1 MTRTSFHRPARTI
14 PPMVQENKVSLA
26 APPQKPVNNQASNW
40 LMILLPLLSSVSMAA
55 YMVTFGR
62 PWMIVLGVSFVIL
75 SIAVTLWVRWQY
87 SNNTQ
92 RQRFRQRDR
101 YMDYLSEIR
110 SQARASAAAQRSVA
124 AFVFPSP
131 ARLWAIAT
139 NRRRVWER
147 RPDDADFLKLR
158 LGLGTGAAQFKLTQ
172 GNRTDPTT
180 EVEPQSQRA
189 LERLI
194 RDCSTVGLQPAW
206 VDLSHSGVVSLLG
219 TQERTRTTATA
230 LLLQLAVLHAPDS
243 VQLVLLSG
251 TGNGDGVHGDENTD
265 SPWEWA
271 KWLPHTHEA
280 HPSAETEIVPG
291 VAEGFDGIADLLEQR
306 LEHAR
311 TQLAERATVLS
322 AMRSN
327 DPGRRCVVVL
337 DGYRPG
343 VAWADSPLIAE
354 LLALAGPETGIH
366 VICLVGKENEEPG
379 RVDVRVRLTG
389 TQSLALESR
398 VPALVSMVENA
409 VADDTEP
416 GMYQQVARAL
426 APLRL
431 AGEREQV
438 LARTVSLPRMLGVD
452 DLADFDPS
460 ANWRAPDDEALLR
473 TPIGITGSGEELVLD
488 LKESAQGGIGP
499 HGLVVGA
506 TGSGKSELLRTL
518 VTGLTMTHSPEHLSF
533 VLVDFKGGATFAG
546 VTELPHVAGLITNL
560 ADDLAL
566 IDRMRAALVGEQQRR
581 QQMLRD
587 AGNVDSVREY
597 QLLQAQG
604 ATDTDGRPLEPM
616 PYLMIVV
623 DEFGELLSQRPDFI
637 ELFVQIGRVGRSLGM
652 HLLLATQRLE
662 EGRLRGLESHL
673 SYRLCLRTF
682 SAAES
687 KAVIGTN
694 DAYKLPSIPG
704 SAYLKVDESVYVRF
718 RVAHISAP
726 HLGEDT
732 PHPDTAPTAAPVP
745 FGLRTLE
752 QASRARSEETEPEQT
767 SVPAPVAGARTEMQV
782 AVERIRSHGRPVHQV
797 WLPPLPAHIDLDSLL
812 GPVGQTPERG
822 VQAAEE
828 TTELGRLAFPIGV
841 LDLPAQQAQHALVV
855 NLAGSHG
862 HIALVG
868 APQTGKS
875 TALRTILLSAMTTHT
890 PAELQFTCVD
900 FGGGSLGSFEDAPHV
915 SGVASRHNE
924 ARVRRALAVTR
935 QTVVDRERI
944 FEQHGIDSV
953 ADFRRLRAEERL
965 PEGLNAAD
973 LVLVID
979 NWAALR
985 GAVEEAEPHVHDIAT
1000 RGLGV
1005 GVHLLLTANRWGEIR
1020 TNLRDN
1026 IGGRL
1031 ELRLNEPGESEV
1043 NRRAARALAT
1053 ATAGRGVVP
1062 PGELMHI
1069 ALPRLDGTQSLEGL
1083 TEAQQKAIAECVA
1096 GHHGPTAPPLRVLPD
1111 RVTPAD
1117 LKAAVDAVRAGSDG
1131 STTAESSTAVPVGI
1145 TESDLTAATVDVNAG
1160 DSHFLVVGD
1169 SGSGKTS
1176 FLRSWMRAMAE
1187 RHSQWDIRFMV
1198 VDYRRSLL
1206 GAVPDEY
1213 LGAQA
1218 ANSEHAA
1225 VYMEQ
1230 LVSKLKE
1237 RMPPPDI
1244 TAHELRSRDW
1254 WSGPELCLVVDDY
1267 DLVSGPAG
1275 SRGPLAPLTEYVT
1288 HAAEIGFHMVIARR
1302 TGGISRALV
1311 SDPLISRLHEYG
1323 TGGLILSGD
1332 PREGGILAD
1341 QRAARRQPGR
1351 GVLVGRRHKPVVI
1364 QTVLDPALAATPQS

>member
-1 MTRTSFHRPARTI
+1 
-14 PPMVQENKVSLA
+14 MVQESKISLA

-62 PWMIVLGVSFVIL
+62 PWMIVLGVSFVVL
-75 SIAVTLWVRWQY
+75 SITVTLWVRWQY
-87 SNNTQ
+87 SNNTE
-92 RQRFRQRDR
+92 RQRVRQRDR
-101 YMDYLSEIR
+101 YLDYLSDIR
-110 SQARASAAAQRSVA
+110 SQARASAAAQRFAA

-139 NRRRVWER
+139 HRRRVWER
-147 RPDDADFLKLR
+147 RQDDVDFLRLR
-158 LGLGTGAAQFKLTQ
+158 LGLGTGAAQLKLTQ
-172 GNRTDPTT
+172 GNRSDPTT

-206 VDLSHSGVVSLLG
+206 IDLSRSGVVSLLG
-219 TQERTRTTATA
+219 TRERTRATATA
-230 LLLQLAVLHAPDS
+230 LLLQLAVLHDPDS
-243 VQLVLLSG
+243 VQLLLLSG
-251 TGNGDGVHGDENTD
+251 NEKADGAAVGNGTS

-271 KWLPHTHEA
+271 KWLPHTHDTDS
-280 HPSAETEIVPG
+280 SAEAGILPG
-291 VAEGFDGIADLLEQR
+291 VANEFDGIADLLEQR
-306 LEHAR
+306 LERAR
-311 TQLAERATVLS
+311 TELAERATVLS
-322 AMRSN
+322 AVRSR

-337 DGYRPG
+337 DGYRPD
-343 VAWADSPLIAE
+343 VTWAGSPLITE
-354 LLALAGPETGIH
+354 LFALAGPETGIH

-389 TQSLALESR
+389 SQSLALQSR
-398 VPALVSMVENA
+398 DPSLAGMVENA
-409 VADDTEP
+409 VADEVEP
-416 GMYQQVARAL
+416 GICEQVARTL

-431 AGEREQV
+431 SGEREQV

-452 DLADFDPS
+452 DLADFDAS
-460 ANWRAPDDEALLR
+460 ANWRTPDDEALLR

-566 IDRMRAALVGEQQRR
+566 VDRMRAALAGEQQRR

-597 QLLQAQG
+597 QMLQAQG
-604 ATDTDGRPLEPM
+604 ATGADGRPLEPM

-623 DEFGELLSQRPDFI
+623 DEFGELLSQRPEFI

-652 HLLLATQRLE
+652 HLLLATQRLD

-694 DAYKLPSIPG
+694 DAYKLPSLPG

-726 HLGEDT
+726 HLGADAE
-732 PHPDTAPTAAPVP
+732 HPDTNPVVAPVP
-745 FGLRTLE
+745 FGLRTSEHAL
-752 QASRARSEETEPEQT
+752 RARSEESDAEQA
-767 SVPAPVAGARTEMQV
+767 SVPVPVAGTRTEMEV
-782 AVERIRSHGRPVHQV
+782 AVERIRLHGRPVHQV

-812 GPVGQTPERG
+812 GPLAHTSERG
-822 VQAAEE
+822 LQAAEE
-828 TTELGRLAFPIGV
+828 IMPLGRLAFPVGV
-841 LDLPAQQAQHALVV
+841 LDLPAQQAQRALVV

-862 HIALVG
+862 HMALVG

-875 TALRTILLSAMTTHT
+875 MALRTMLLSAMTTHT

-924 ARVRRALAVTR
+924 ARVRRALAVVR

-944 FEQHGIDSV
+944 FEQHGIDSA
-953 ADFRRLRAEERL
+953 ADFRRLRTEGRL

-973 LVLVID
+973 LVLVVD

-985 GAVEEAEPHVHDIAT
+985 TAVEEAETYVHDIAT

-1043 NRRAARALAT
+1043 NRKAARALAS
-1053 ATAGRGVVP
+1053 AVAGRGIVF

-1069 ALPRLDGTQSLEGL
+1069 ALPRLDGTQSLMGL
-1083 TEAQQKAIAECVA
+1083 AEAQQKAIAACAA

-1111 RVTPAD
+1111 RITVAD
-1117 LKAAVDAVRAGSDG
+1117 LQAAVAAVRTGSEETG
-1131 STTAESSTAVPVGI
+1131 TAESATAVPIGI
-1145 TESDLTAATVDVNAG
+1145 TESDLTPAVVDVNSG
-1160 DSHFLVVGD
+1160 DPHFLVVGD

-1176 FLRSWMRAMAE
+1176 FLRSWMHAMAE
-1187 RHSQWDIRFMV
+1187 RNSPWDIRFMV

-1206 GAVPDEY
+1206 GVVPDEY

-1225 VYMEQ
+1225 AYVEQ
-1230 LVSKLKE
+1230 LVGKLKE
-1237 RMPPPDI
+1237 RMPAPDI
-1244 TAHELRSRDW
+1244 TPQELRSRSW

-1267 DLVSGPAG
+1267 DLVSGAPG
-1275 SRGPLAPLTEYVT
+1275 SRGPLAPLAEYIT
-1288 HAAEIGFHMVIARR
+1288 HAAEIGLHIVIARR

-1351 GVLVGRRHKPVVI
+1351 GVLVGRRHEPVVI
-1364 QTVLDPALAATPQS
+1364 QTVLDPELVATIPS